1 MTLLV
6 NEFFFSIQG
15 ESLFSGLATV
25 FVRLSGCN
33 LRCSYCDTKYAFPD
47 GEEIKIDE
55 IIKRISSYKCKLVEI
70 TGGEP
75 LLQDKTPKLIY
86 TLLEKGYK
94 VLLETNGSIDI
105 KIVDDRCIKIVDIK
119 CPSSGESDKNKIINL
134 KRLTCNDQ
142 VKFVITDRHDYNYA
156 KKIIK
161 LIKTDFPKGNILF
174 SPVADLLPI
183 DKLAEWILEDNLPVR
198 FHMQLHK
205 FIWPG
210 IERGV

>member
-6 NEFFFSIQG
+6 NEIFFSIQG

-33 LRCSYCDTKYAFPD
+33 LKCSYCDTKYAWQEGKTID
-47 GEEIKIDE
+47 TDE
-55 IIKRISSYKCKLVEI
+55 IVKRVSSYKCGLVEI

-75 LLQDKTPKLIY
+75 LLQYETPRLIY

-119 CPSSGESDKNKIINL
+119 CPASGESDKNNMINL

-142 VKFVITDRHDYNYA
+142 VKFVITNRNDYDYA
-156 KKIIK
+156 KKITK

-174 SPVADLLPI
+174 SPVTALLPI
-183 DKLAEWILEDNLPVR
+183 EKLAVWILQDNLQVR
-198 FHMQLHK
+198 LHLQLHK

-210 IERGV
+210 RERGV

>member
-75 LLQDKTPKLIY
+75 LLQDETPKLIY

-119 CPSSGESDKNKIINL
+119 CPSSGESDKNKISNL
-134 KRLTCNDQ
+134 KRLTPNDQ
-142 VKFVITDRHDYNYA
+142 VKFVMTDRHDYNYA
-156 KKIIK
+156 KKMIK

>member
-1 MTLLV
+1 MALLV
-6 NEFFFSIQG
+6 NEIFFSIQG

-25 FVRLSGCN
+25 FVRLGGCN
-33 LRCSYCDTKYAFPD
+33 LKCSYCDTKYAWQEGKTID
-47 GEEIKIDE
+47 TDE
-55 IIKRISSYKCKLVEI
+55 IVKRVSSYKCGLVEI

-75 LLQDKTPKLIY
+75 LLQDETPRLIY
-86 TLLEKGYK
+86 ILLEKGYK

-119 CPSSGESDKNKIINL
+119 CPASGESNKNNMINL

-142 VKFVITDRHDYNYA
+142 VKFVITDRHDYDYA

-161 LIKTDFPKGNILF
+161 LTKTDFPKGNILF
-174 SPVADLLPI
+174 SPVTGLLPLER
-183 DKLAEWILEDNLPVR
+183 LAAWMLQDNMQVR
-198 FHMQLHK
+198 LHIQLHK

-210 IERGV
+210 MERGV

>member
-15 ESLFSGLATV
+15 ESLFSGLATI

-33 LRCSYCDTKYAFPD
+33 LRCSYCDTKYAYPN
-47 GEEIKIDE
+47 GKKIEIDE
-55 IIKRISSYKCKLVEI
+55 IVKRISSYKCKLVEI

-75 LLQDKTPKLIY
+75 LLQDETPKLIY

-105 KIVDDRCIKIVDIK
+105 KIVDDRCVKIVDIK
-119 CPSSGESDKNKIINL
+119 CPYSGESDKNKMINL

-142 VKFVITDRHDYNYA
+142 VKFVITDRHDYDYA

-174 SPVADLLPI
+174 SPVADFLPL
-183 DKLAEWILEDNLPVR
+183 DKLARWILEDNLPVR
-198 FHMQLHK
+198 FHIQLHK
-205 FIWPG
+205 FIWPDK
-210 IERGV
+210 ERGV